1 MHREIKK
8 NRKKA
13 KWLQLLVGD
22 ALQFSRVTCKD
33 AESDAF
39 NGYSEH
45 ISNAA
50 LGLYDAG
57 RAGIA
62 LELAPEAEDLHVDA
76 AIEDILVNAGCL
88 QKVFSAQWTLR
99 CFEEGEQHRILTLGQ
114 RDWGACRIGKLPDPP
129 IKLPAGESKAA
140 SLGIAN
146 RCCSADIEPSQNRTD
161 ARKKFTQIEWLCH
174 VIVGT

>member
-1 MHREIKK
+1 MRADGLKRQRGSGISTP
-8 NRKKA
+8 
-13 KWLQLLVGD
+13 LLPV
-22 ALQFSRVTCKD
+22 AL
-33 AESDAF
+33 AF
-39 NGYSEH
+39 AGHNCARLEALDGNSEH

-140 SLGIAN
+140 
-146 RCCSADIEPSQNRTD
+146 
-161 ARKKFTQIEWLCH
+161 
-174 VIVGT
+174 